1 MPYNL
6 TDPHSPA
13 LYMGFD
19 IGGTKCAVLI
29 GDGSGSVLHREVIAT
44 DPAESPTAVLHT
56 LLERAHTMKATF
68 SATVPLLAAGVSCGG
83 PLNAQTG
90 VICCPPNLPTW
101 RNVPICRLISRALDC
116 PCFLQNDADACALA
130 EWKFG
135 AGRGTQNMI
144 FLTFG
149 TGMGAGLILNG
160 RLYAGSH
167 GLAGEVGH
175 IRLEKDGPL
184 GYGKR
189 GSFEGY
195 CSGGGLARMAQAA
208 WNRAFPSQPSPYTN
222 AKELCAN
229 ANAGDEMALA
239 VIKDSAAHLG
249 SALAIIID
257 ILDPE
262 CIVIGSVFQRSEALF
277 RPEMERIVSREA
289 LQPDR
294 CRIVPAALGDAL
306 GDIAALTVAAYGIH
320 GPDR

>member
-6 TDPHSPA
+6 TDSHSPA

-29 GDGSGSVLHREVIAT
+29 GDGNGRVLHREAIAT

-56 LLERAHTMKATF
+56 LLERAHTMKAAF
-68 SATVPLLAAGVSCGG
+68 SATRPLLAAGVSCGG

-101 RNVPICRLISRALDC
+101 RNVPICCLISRALDC

-149 TGMGAGLILNG
+149 TGLGAGLILNG

-195 CSGGGLARMAQAA
+195 CSGGGLARMA
-208 WNRAFPSQPSPYTN
+208 
-222 AKELCAN
+222 
-229 ANAGDEMALA
+229 
-239 VIKDSAAHLG
+239 
-249 SALAIIID
+249 
-257 ILDPE
+257 
-262 CIVIGSVFQRSEALF
+262 RS
-277 RPEMERIVSREA
+277 S
-289 LQPDR
+289 
-294 CRIVPAALGDAL
+294 
-306 GDIAALTVAAYGIH
+306 IAS
-320 GPDR
+320 